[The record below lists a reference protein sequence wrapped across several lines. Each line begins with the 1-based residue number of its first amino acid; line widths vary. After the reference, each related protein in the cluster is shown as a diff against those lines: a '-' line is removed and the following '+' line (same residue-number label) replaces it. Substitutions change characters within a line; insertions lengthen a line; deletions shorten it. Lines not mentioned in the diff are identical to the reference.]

1 MDDRQRQRM
10 WWEAATTA
18 TTGLLAFLTRETY
31 PDIPIPDRVSLLV
44 VRVAGQYAD
53 DLLAEYDRRFPT
65 PHPAP
70 ADATGE
76 GEDGVRYYSRLIPG
90 GENQVGFKVERGQVW
105 FRGSNGVWTESLTW
119 TLDELERDVVRG
131 KRRRLTPTEA
141 AALLAHRK
149 PEAKEADT
157 TTP

>member
-76 GEDGVRYYSRLIPG
+76 GEDYELLFTAAPGVEVPATCPATGTPITRIGRVVEAGAPTPHSTDAPVVVID
-90 GENQVGFKVERGQVW
+90 GERVYDV
-105 FRGSNGVWTESLTW
+105 S
-119 TLDELERDVVRG
+119 ELGWD
-131 KRRRLTPTEA
+131 
-141 AALLAHRK
+141 H
-149 PEAKEADT
+149 
-157 TTP
+157 